1 MEINRTDLITA
12 ITFVNHF
19 AGRGDVRFYLN
30 GICLEFR
37 PDVLTV
43 IASDGH
49 RIATMELAV
58 PGNGWTADVIIADY
72 DVKTLLDGLKLTTA
86 ETVCFMAGEGFEVL
100 TSFGHQVKRVDA
112 RYPDWRRVIP
122 RELGGSTGPVGMDAS
137 YLADAMKAYKPVLG
151 KDRHAG
157 VRLEFG
163 PNGVLVITPAREHAL
178 RPVLVIMPQRLP

>member
-12 ITFVNHF
+12 ITFVNHC

-30 GICLEFR
+30 GICLGFR

-43 IASDGH
+43 VASDGH
-49 RIATMELAV
+49 RLATMELAV
-58 PGNGWTADVIIADY
+58 PGNGWTENVIIANSE
-72 DVKTLLDGLKLTTA
+72 VKTLLDWLKLTTA
-86 ETVCFMAGEGFEVL
+86 ETVCFMAGDGLDVI
-100 TSFGHQVKRVDA
+100 TSFGHQFKRVDA
-112 RYPDWRRVIP
+112 KYPDWRRVIP
-122 RELGGSTGPVGMDAS
+122 RELGGSTGPVGMDVS

-163 PNGVLVITPAREHAL
+163 AGGSLVVTPAREHTL
-178 RPVLVIMPQRLP
+178 RPVLVIMPRRL